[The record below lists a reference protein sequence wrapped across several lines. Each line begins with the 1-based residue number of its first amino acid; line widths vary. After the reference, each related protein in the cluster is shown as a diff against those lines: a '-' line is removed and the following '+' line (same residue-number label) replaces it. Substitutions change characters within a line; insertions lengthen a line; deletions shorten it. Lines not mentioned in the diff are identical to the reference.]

1 MTEGFKNNV
10 IRFILGLLEKE
21 NITNFPCIASSYI
34 KLFESYGKVYLR
46 VFSVTGCFTRKIL
59 DVDTSFLMGAGYQI
73 KSIIINGDAFSD
85 YSVLI
90 GESPL
95 ELGSYDVWFFNNVNY
110 RRLYTP
116 DCNLGVYA
124 DELLEMR
131 GLRYLNEVLQSW
143 NYEENDAL
151 PYEIGRSNKK
161 RSIICLGCGRRVLK
175 DQRSL
180 TSGFCNDCNAERGT
194 PQKYGYLCDGTNV
207 DLIDLNSR
215 LLESQF
221 LLEDLGAT
229 STKRIRMICH
239 NCGVEYTEEVCNVLK
254 GLCKNCSKKERLL
267 ERNGSLAD
275 LPFSKEFD
283 VVANGVTPNKVTKRS
298 KEVYWWVCPKGHKY
312 QESVER
318 RALARRSGYDYRNLC
333 PYCSRSD
340 NFISTCKGK
349 YGSVADTVFASEFD
363 VKRNGVNPEDVFKNS
378 RDVYWWKCSR
388 YGHSFLKK
396 PRERVHSDGSCPICL
411 GREVLEGFNDV
422 GTLKKDLVPYWID
435 SEKSYTEVTSGSS
448 YEALWKCKKC
458 GKTFRK
464 RVVDTT
470 SALCSD
476 CIESASSRGEE
487 EIALFVESL
496 GFWVIRS
503 YRLSVQGVRREID
516 IYVPEVSIG
525 FEFNGIY
532 WHSDKFREKEYH
544 REKWDLSEKAGIS
557 LYGIWE
563 DTYNSNEG
571 LVKRFI
577 KRKLGCSDEEKVGAR
592 SCSVTTESLSSEVKD
607 FLTDNHMQ
615 GFVPGEY
622 YICLRDAVDV
632 LVGVFVIG
640 FSNGEYTIKRYCTS
654 KIVQGGFS
662 KVLAY
667 VKRNLG
673 IKYLVTFSDRMV
685 SDGSLYSRNGFVK
698 VAELPEDYSYV
709 QGGKRVH
716 KFNYRKEKFRKDVNL
731 YYEDGLT
738 EKELAD
744 MNGLHRCWDAGKVK
758 WRLDF

>member
-1 MTEGFKNNV
+1 M
-10 IRFILGLLEKE
+10 
-21 NITNFPCIASSYI
+21 
-34 KLFESYGKVYLR
+34 
-46 VFSVTGCFTRKIL
+46 
-59 DVDTSFLMGAGYQI
+59 
-73 KSIIINGDAFSD
+73 
-85 YSVLI
+85 
-90 GESPL
+90 
-95 ELGSYDVWFFNNVNY
+95 
-110 RRLYTP
+110 
-116 DCNLGVYA
+116 
-124 DELLEMR
+124 
-131 GLRYLNEVLQSW
+131 
-143 NYEENDAL
+143 
-151 PYEIGRSNKK
+151 
-161 RSIICLGCGRRVLK
+161 
-175 DQRSL
+175 
-180 TSGFCNDCNAERGT
+180 
-194 PQKYGYLCDGTNV
+194 
-207 DLIDLNSR
+207 
-215 LLESQF
+215 
-221 LLEDLGAT
+221 
-229 STKRIRMICH
+229 
-239 NCGVEYTEEVCNVLK
+239 
-254 GLCKNCSKKERLL
+254 
-267 ERNGSLAD
+267 
-275 LPFSKEFD
+275 
-283 VVANGVTPNKVTKRS
+283 
-298 KEVYWWVCPKGHKY
+298 
-312 QESVER
+312 
-318 RALARRSGYDYRNLC
+318 
-333 PYCSRSD
+333 
-340 NFISTCKGK
+340 
-349 YGSVADTVFASEFD
+349 
-363 VKRNGVNPEDVFKNS
+363 
-378 RDVYWWKCSR
+378 
-388 YGHSFLKK
+388 
-396 PRERVHSDGSCPICL
+396 
-411 GREVLEGFNDV
+411 
-422 GTLKKDLVPYWID
+422 
-435 SEKSYTEVTSGSS
+435 
-448 YEALWKCKKC
+448 
-458 GKTFRK
+458 
-464 RVVDTT
+464 
-470 SALCSD
+470 
-476 CIESASSRGEE
+476 
-487 EIALFVESL
+487 
-496 GFWVIRS
+496 
-503 YRLSVQGVRREID
+503 QGVRREID

-532 WHSDKFREKEYH
+532 WHSDKFREKEYL